1 MEENNSGNENK
12 VIWKGPKLGIAI
24 FIVFIIFICIV
35 TFGIYIFNKAAV
47 LDESE
52 TSEKADYYQT
62 DVKNLAEEKTTSSNI
77 SNVVESSD
85 DTNTTTNNSTNNV
98 ELGKEIK
105 EKLDDTKGNELY
117 KKAIFSKNFLA
128 LLIEEK
134 DFMEKTFSDK
144 EIAKL
149 LVEFDDEGIFKDA
162 SDSNGFYVSAKIDD
176 VQKLSKEYFGKELN
190 TEKLDTRNDD
200 TIIVE
205 IPSGFGII
213 EDKFIAGYK
222 LDNGDYLLTLE
233 QVNEDSSGSLTYGL
247 FINYDEST
255 DSIVYKGFTNDIVS
269 YVSAFNSVENK

>member
-1 MEENNSGNENK
+1 MGEKNSSNENK

-47 LDESE
+47 YDESE
-52 TSEKADYYQT
+52 NTGKSDYLQSDIKNITEEKAISSNT
-62 DVKNLAEEKTTSSNI
+62 SNDVKDSDTITNSS
-77 SNVVESSD
+77 
-85 DTNTTTNNSTNNV
+85 TNTTEIEN
-98 ELGKEIK
+98 EIK

-117 KKAIFSKNFLA
+117 KKAIFSKKFLA

-205 IPSGFGII
+205 IQSGFGII

-247 FINYDEST
+247 FIEYDDTT
-255 DSIVYKGFTNDIVS
+255 DSIIYKGFTNDLIS
-269 YVSAFNSVENK
+269 YVGKFYSSENN